1 MKKYTFKK
9 GKRKLKPREPLQI
22 WQPGKFESVE
32 YTVRFDETIRY
43 SLPGEEQEDWLKG
56 GGVSFNLFTNHKNS
70 TMWGFRYNPKFDK
83 VELNAY
89 AHIDG
94 NTYYTKWLVDLA
106 INETGKIKIYP
117 GEGDIWITHFITD
130 AKEVKIPWLIPNK
143 ALFYRRIKAWFGGTL
158 PAPQD
163 VNMYREFKKISR

>member
-1 MKKYTFKK
+1 MKQHTFKT
-9 GKRKLKPREPLQI
+9 GKRTLTPCEPLQI
-22 WQPGKFESVE
+22 WQPGKFNGVE

-43 SLPGEEQEDWLKG
+43 RLPGEEKWDWLKG
-56 GGVSFNLFTNHKNS
+56 GGVSLDLFTNHRNS
-70 TMWGFRYNPKFDK
+70 SMWGLRYNPDTDK

-106 INETGKIKIYP
+106 INEIGKIKIYP

-130 AKEVKIPWLIPNK
+130 TKEVKIPWLIPNK

-163 VNMYREFKKISR
+163 VNIVLSFKKY